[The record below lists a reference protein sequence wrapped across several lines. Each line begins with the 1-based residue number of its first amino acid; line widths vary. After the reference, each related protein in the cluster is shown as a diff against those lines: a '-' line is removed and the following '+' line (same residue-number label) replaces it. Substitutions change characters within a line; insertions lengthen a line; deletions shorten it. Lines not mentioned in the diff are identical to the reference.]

1 MGSEKADELAAL
13 EAIFGDDFKAKDD
26 EVPRGKK
33 KGGGLLNVVEVV
45 VSPDTA
51 DGDVW
56 VSVLATFRLGSK
68 YPKKEAA
75 KVSISRREAGVK
87 GYYGPSEPRL
97 HELRDLAARKAAEL
111 VGEVHVF
118 EVVCAIRD
126 KLAQWNVPPLALR
139 DEMLQLERL
148 KAEEEIQRREKEKR
162 DQKRNRERLRI
173 GAQQRTEENIRQ
185 QELEAL
191 GTEERNARK
200 QSITAAI
207 RREASNDWSFSS
219 RQEADL
225 VDDIKHMFQDFHERA
240 RPDGPSSEK
249 SESSAAGEENLRSK
263 NAVAFEGSLF
273 VDPMDEESDQ
283 SSSTSPADYESSS
296 SSSNEESRKDR
307 PRSQSL
313 SSLRAAAQ
321 GNSTG
326 SASRFR
332 ADFQVVRKLGEGGF
346 GSVVK
351 ARNNLDGRDYAIKRV
366 TLYGEDLED
375 SFVVREVLTL
385 SRLMHPNIVRYYQ
398 AWLEPPDH
406 ADGPTEFDS
415 ETTEQDSESRTKL
428 SRADT
433 DTYDSA
439 GSQSN
444 VMAYLYI
451 QMEYCRSTL
460 RDFIDILDDSNQDLW
475 VVFRQIVEALV
486 YLHSKGIV
494 HRDLKPTNIFFS
506 TAGDIKVG
514 DFGLAR
520 TVTTH
525 TAEPSERG
533 GEPRSQGILIPAS
546 GELSGAVGTT
556 HYRAPE
562 LEDLRQK
569 AYSSKVDVY
578 ALGIIAWE
586 MWHGPCSTQMERIK
600 KLTDLRETGAPDAA
614 FQRIYPKQSQL
625 IKLLLEKDPAARPAA
640 LELLDGNLLPPRVE
654 DEYTRSIMRQLSV
667 PGSRLR
673 GQALEVLFRD
683 ETSNQED
690 LLNVVA
696 VQMAMLNSSSD
707 TNRFNLAANNLPLS
721 RGRPR
726 RTDEWYERL
735 RQLLMDR
742 VRGVFAVHG
751 AHPTVC
757 PPLAPEANL
766 LRGLELSSRGAAS
779 TAGELPRRSTS
790 SGVYLSHLGNKMELV
805 LDARTAFA
813 QKLGSVENVRKR
825 YEVGTVWDTE
835 NSFKPIESANSSKKR
850 SSSRLASPLFGPGDG
865 EVFPQGILFADFDI
879 ISRIKM
885 WTAEAETLKAAL
897 DATAALPLPART
909 SVRLGHSV
917 LTMEIVRLCCG
928 RESKSKANNAQ
939 FETLIDGVMDVMSY
953 LPYIGWN
960 LARKALLEDVRLPE
974 SSVTKIKGFCSFK
987 GDPAAI
993 LKQTIVHLSGSSD
1006 SDFRMRVGELSSYE
1020 KILRRRKEDGGEQG
1034 EESTDNFLTDYLP
1047 VSAAAAKAIDELAK
1061 TLIMLEA
1068 MHVATDEQIVVDP
1081 MLARPGQAGR
1091 GSLTDGPIRRRAL
1104 EKELLYFDGVMFELF
1119 VRHSKD
1125 HRGSARSL
1133 ECVGWGGRWNALLVR
1148 LSRLRNLVTGI
1159 PDAELPNAVGVTINL
1174 EKISQLIVRSNNAES
1189 EPIAVCD
1196 VFVFAP
1202 HGGPTSVEDKIGVV
1216 AALWEHGIRADFSYD
1231 DSMSKHKQQEAA
1243 MERGAKW
1250 LVSVRRNRS
1259 DDLPVMRVKGLL
1271 NQRVDVDVLLADLP
1285 KFFSSLKRND

>member
-1 MGSEKADELAAL
+1 MESEKADELAAL

-33 KGGGLLNVVEVV
+33 KGGGLLRVVEVV

-51 DGDVW
+51 DGEVW

-75 KVSISRREAGVK
+75 KVSISRREAGEK

-97 HELRDLAARKAAEL
+97 HELRDLAAKKATEL
-111 VGEVHVF
+111 VGAVHVF

-126 KLAQWNVPPLALR
+126 KLTEWNVPPLALR
-139 DEMLQLERL
+139 DEMLQLEQL

-162 DQKRNRERLRI
+162 DQKRNRERLRVE
-173 GAQQRTEENIRQ
+173 AQQRTEEVIRQ

-191 GTEERNARK
+191 GTQERNARK

-207 RREASNDWSFSS
+207 RQEASNDWSLSS

-225 VDDIKHMFQDFHERA
+225 VDDVKQMLQDFHA
-240 RPDGPSSEK
+240 RVGPDAHSSEK
-249 SESSAAGEENLRSK
+249 SESFATGEENLRSK
-263 NAVAFEGSLF
+263 NTVAFKGSLF

-296 SSSNEESRKDR
+296 SPSNEEFRKDR
-307 PRSQSL
+307 SRSQSL
-313 SSLRAAAQ
+313 SSLRLAAQ
-321 GNSTG
+321 GSSTG

-351 ARNNLDGRDYAIKRV
+351 ARNKLDGRDYAIKRV

-398 AWLEPPDH
+398 AWLEPPEH

-415 ETTEQDSESRTKL
+415 ETTDQDFESQRKL

-433 DTYDSA
+433 DTYESS

-460 RDFIDILDDSNQDLW
+460 RDFIDLLDDSNQDLW
-475 VVFRQIVEALV
+475 AVFRQIVEALV

-520 TVTTH
+520 TVATH
-525 TAEPSERG
+525 PAEPSEG
-533 GEPRSQGILIPAS
+533 GDPRTQGNLIPAS

-586 MWHGPCSTQMERIK
+586 IWHGPCSTQMERIK
-600 KLTDLRETGAPDAA
+600 KLTELRERGAPDAA

-683 ETSNQED
+683 ETSNPED

-696 VQMAMLNSSSD
+696 GQMAMLSSSSD
-707 TNRFNLAANNLPLS
+707 TNRFNLANNLP

-735 RQLLMDR
+735 RELLMDR

-766 LRGLELSSRGAAS
+766 LRGLELSLRGAAS
-779 TAGELPRRSTS
+779 SPGELPRRSTS

-825 YEVGTVWDTE
+825 YEVGTVWDAG
-835 NSFKPIESANSSKKR
+835 NGFKPVESAGSSKR
-850 SSSRLASPLFGPGDG
+850 RTNSRLSSPLFGLGDG
-865 EVFPQGILFADFDI
+865 EVFPQASLFADFDI
-879 ISRIKM
+879 VSRRKM
-885 WTAEAETLKAAL
+885 LTAEAETLKAAL

-928 RESKSKANNAQ
+928 REIKSRASNA
-939 FETLIDGVMDVMSY
+939 EYEAMIDGVMDVLSY

-974 SSVTKIKGFCSFK
+974 SSVSKIQGFCSFK

-993 LKQTIVHLSGSSD
+993 LNQTIVHLSGSSD
-1006 SDFRMRVGELSSYE
+1006 SNCRMRVGELSSYE
-1020 KILRRRKEDGGEQG
+1020 KLLRRRKEESGEQG
-1034 EESTDNFLTDYLP
+1034 EGSTNDLLRDYLP
-1047 VSAAAAKAIDELAK
+1047 VSAAAAKAIDELAR

-1068 MHVATDEQIVVDP
+1068 MHVVTDEQFVVDP
-1081 MLARPGQAGR
+1081 ILARPGQAGR
-1091 GSLTDGPIRRRAL
+1091 GNLLDGPIRRRAL

-1133 ECVGWGGRWNALLVR
+1133 VCVGWGGSWNALLVR

-1174 EKISQLIVRSNNAES
+1174 EKISQLIVRSNDAES
-1189 EPIAVCD
+1189 EPVSACD
-1196 VFVFAP
+1196 VFVFSP

-1259 DDLPVMRVKGLL
+1259 DDLPVMRVKGLV

-1285 KFFSSLKRND
+1285 KFFSSLKRNDF